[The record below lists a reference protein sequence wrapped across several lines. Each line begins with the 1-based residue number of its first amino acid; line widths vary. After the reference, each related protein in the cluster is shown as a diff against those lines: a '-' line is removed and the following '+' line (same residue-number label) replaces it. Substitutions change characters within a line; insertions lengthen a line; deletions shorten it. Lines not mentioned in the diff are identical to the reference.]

1 MLTVPSATTRLEPK
15 YCTILRIN
23 RAAIGRG
30 RHITDASKIM
40 DIAKHLVSSV
50 RAWRDNLGRAF
61 VVITLIVCVYQ
72 IWRRWREKRAIER
85 NVRGKVVLITGASS
99 GLGEGTSTL
108 YTF

>member
-1 MLTVPSATTRLEPK
+1 MEV
-15 YCTILRIN
+15 
-23 RAAIGRG
+23 
-30 RHITDASKIM
+30 
-40 DIAKHLVSSV
+40 AKQLVNSV

-99 GLGEGTSTL
+99 GLGEGTSIHILVQFVICDYPQHWPEYSTL
-108 YTF
+108 WAQRSS